1 MPLWARRGGRAKL
14 AAMDTERKRRVLL
27 VDDSPAFRGLLQW
40 YLGTLPEV
48 EIVAEAANGEQA
60 IAEVTRLQPDV
71 VLMDVRMPKMD
82 GLEATRRIRA
92 GGESP
97 RILLLTNHATAIPA
111 GLVAEAGA
119 DALLDKAELAD
130 RLPAEIANTANQTR
144 ATGRQD

>member
-1 MPLWARRGGRAKL
+1 MGARRPVREAGG
-14 AAMDTERKRRVLL
+14 METGPKRRVLL

-40 YLGTLPEV
+40 YLGTLPEI
-48 EIVAEAANGEQA
+48 EIVAEASDGEQA
-60 IAEVTRLQPDV
+60 IAEVARLHPDV

-92 GGESP
+92 GSESP

-119 DALLDKAELAD
+119 DALLDKADLAD
-130 RLPAEIANTANQTR
+130 TLPAQIANVTNETW
-144 ATGRQD
+144 ATGRHD

>member
-1 MPLWARRGGRAKL
+1 ME
-14 AAMDTERKRRVLL
+14 TERKRRVLL

-40 YLGTLPEV
+40 YLGTLPEL
-48 EIVAEAANGEQA
+48 EIIAEATDGEEA
-60 IAEVTRLQPDV
+60 IAEVARLDPDL

-92 GGESP
+92 GLQSP
-97 RILLLTNHATAIPA
+97 QILLLTNHATAIPA

-130 RLPAEIANTANQTR
+130 RLPAAIARMTINRTTTR
-144 ATGRQD
+144 NEQ

>member
-1 MPLWARRGGRAKL
+1 ME
-14 AAMDTERKRRVLL
+14 TVRKRRVLL

-40 YLGTLPEV
+40 YLGTLPEL
-48 EIVAEAANGEQA
+48 EIIAEATDGEQA
-60 IAEVTRLQPDV
+60 IAEVARLQPDL

-92 GGESP
+92 GLQSP
-97 RILLLTNHATAIPA
+97 QILLLTNHATAIPA

-130 RLPAEIANTANQTR
+130 RLPAAIARMAMPRTTPKA
-144 ATGRQD
+144 

>member
-1 MPLWARRGGRAKL
+1 MPTG
-14 AAMDTERKRRVLL
+14 RKRGVLL

-40 YLGTLPEV
+40 YLGTLPEL
-48 EIVAEAANGEQA
+48 EIIAEATDGEQA
-60 IAEVTRLQPDV
+60 IAEVARLQPDL

-92 GGESP
+92 GLQSP
-97 RILLLTNHATAIPA
+97 QILLLTNHATAIPA

-130 RLPAEIANTANQTR
+130 RLPAAIAKMATPR
-144 ATGRQD
+144 ATPTA

>member
-1 MPLWARRGGRAKL
+1 MLRTMQTG
-14 AAMDTERKRRVLL
+14 RKRRVLL

-40 YLGTLPEV
+40 YLGTLPEL
-48 EIVAEAANGEQA
+48 EIIAEATDGEQA
-60 IAEVTRLQPDV
+60 IAEVARLQPDL

-92 GGESP
+92 GLQSP
-97 RILLLTNHATAIPA
+97 QILLLTNHATAIPA

-130 RLPAEIANTANQTR
+130 RVPAAIAKMATPRSTPTA
-144 ATGRQD
+144 

>member
-1 MPLWARRGGRAKL
+1 ME
-14 AAMDTERKRRVLL
+14 TERKRRVLL

-48 EIVAEAANGEQA
+48 EIVAEADNGEQA

-92 GGESP
+92 SRDCP

-111 GLVAEAGA
+111 GLAAEAGA
-119 DALLDKAELAD
+119 DELLDKAQLAD
-130 RLPAEIANTANQTR
+130 LLPAAIAKTTTRTR
-144 ATGRQD
+144 ATETS

>member
-1 MPLWARRGGRAKL
+1 MA
-14 AAMDTERKRRVLL
+14 TTRKRRVLL

-40 YLGTLPEV
+40 YLGTLPEL
-48 EIVAEAANGEQA
+48 EIIAEATDGEQA
-60 IAEVTRLQPDV
+60 IAEVARLQPDL

-92 GGESP
+92 GLQSP
-97 RILLLTNHATAIPA
+97 QILLLTNHATAIPP

-130 RLPAEIANTANQTR
+130 RLPAAIAKMATMAMLRTTTTA
-144 ATGRQD
+144 